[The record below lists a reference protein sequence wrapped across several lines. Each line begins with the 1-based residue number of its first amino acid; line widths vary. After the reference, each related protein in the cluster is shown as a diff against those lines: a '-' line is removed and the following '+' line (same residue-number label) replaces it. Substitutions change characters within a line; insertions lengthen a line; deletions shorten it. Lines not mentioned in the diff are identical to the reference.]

1 MFVQCP
7 ICTDDV
13 DAEIVDVETLRCP
26 HCGSEIDPPGGR
38 PIISRLGETQRTLL
52 NQIIRN
58 GGVIYSS
65 DAVREIDYTGR
76 FRSATVGPALSALH
90 RLRRR
95 GIVQQVYGPA
105 DNVARRIEAGEIR
118 VLDPARAVAYV
129 RSHPRGFSWWIVDP
143 DVFE

>member
-7 ICTDDV
+7 ICAEDV
-13 DAEIVDVETLRCP
+13 DAEVVDVETLKCP
-26 HCGSEIDPPGGR
+26 ACGAEIEPPGGR
-38 PIISRLGETQRTLL
+38 PIVARLGETQRALI
-52 NQIIRN
+52 NRMIAN

-95 GIVQQVYGPA
+95 RILRQVYGPA
-105 DNVARRIEAGEIR
+105 DDVARRIEAGEIR

-129 RSHPRGFSWWIVDP
+129 RSRPRGFSWWIVDP